1 MGPQLVAAP
10 ADLLRGL
17 GKWPGPGTIRVKNHM
32 RKQCLKTSSSC
43 RTWLQHIL
51 YFLEGSSSCNTR
63 SPPGA
68 LLPLATRYP
77 ELAKQRAAFG
87 ALQASEAVSGQR
99 DDVSFAGV

>member
-51 YFLEGSSSCNTR
+51 YFLEGSSSFNTR

-87 ALQASEAVSGQR
+87 ALQASEAVPGQR